1 MMRPWLVVDCYVED
15 PEGGAGN
22 FLPHLTD
29 REALT
34 ARPAWGVLPDR
45 PTRFGGL
52 VITGSAAGV
61 NDGLAWVDGLVEFV
75 RHALAD
81 RVPVLG
87 VCFGHQVLA
96 QALLGPGAIRTS
108 PHPEVGWFPITHSS
122 TSPLLADFPKTF
134 TTFLSHHDEVDP
146 SRAGPLTVFAHSERC
161 AIQGYRV
168 PDRRAWGMQFHAEMS
183 RIEASGLVRR
193 RIGDA
198 VQAEAML
205 SQAVDSAPLIASLTS
220 RFVEAAR

>member
-29 REALT
+29 REAI
-34 ARPAWGVLPDR
+34 AVRASRAPLPEGPD
-45 PTRFGGL
+45 RFGGV

-61 NDGLAWVDGLVEFV
+61 NDGLDWVDGLVEFV
-75 RHALAD
+75 RHAVTD

-96 QALLGPGAIRTS
+96 QAVLGPGAIRAA
-108 PHPEVGWFPITHSS
+108 PRPEIGWFSITHRS
-122 TSPLLADFPKTF
+122 TSPLLADFPETF

-146 SRAGPLTVFAHSERC
+146 GRARPLTVFAESEWC
-161 AIQGYRV
+161 PVQGYRV
-168 PDRRAWGMQFHAEMS
+168 PDRRAWGVQFHAEMS
-183 RIEASGLVRR
+183 L
-193 RIGDA
+193 
-198 VQAEAML
+198 AEAREVVHRRVEEPEVVVAG
-205 SQAVDSAPLIASLTS
+205 AVDSAPLIAGLMR